1 MKPSKDRLDKKDITD
16 GNPLILPD
24 GHPDT
29 VFLNSNSYLTV
40 SGTKLSYSKY
50 QSGNPY
56 SESFPDNGE
65 PATLNNATV
74 VESVGAKIQ
83 GVPEFTDIENI
94 TFTKYYDPVT
104 KEEKVKAVLKI
115 RNSSSDKNKV
125 VGVDARIYNPSA

>member
-1 MKPSKDRLDKKDITD
+1 MKPPKDRLDKKDITD

-29 VFLNSNSYLTV
+29 VFLNSNSYLTYD
-40 SGTKLSYSKY
+40 GTKLRYSKY

-65 PATLNNATV
+65 PSTLNNAII
-74 VESVGAKIQ
+74 EDKSGAQ
-83 GVPEFTDIENI
+83 TQDVPELTDIESV
-94 TFTKYYDPVT
+94 TFTKYYDAVT

-115 RNSSSDKNKV
+115 RNSSNDKNKV

>member
-1 MKPSKDRLDKKDITD
+1 MKPFKDRLDKKDITD

-40 SGTKLSYSKY
+40 SGTKQSYSKY

-94 TFTKYYDPVT
+94 TFTKYFDPVT
-104 KEEKVKAVLKI
+104 KEEKVKAVLKML
-115 RNSSSDKNKV
+115 KKWQ
-125 VGVDARIYNPSA
+125 

>member
-40 SGTKLSYSKY
+40 SGTKQSYSKY

-74 VESVGAKIQ
+74 VGSVGAKIQ
-83 GVPEFTDIENI
+83 DVPQLTDIESV
-94 TFTKYYDPVT
+94 TFTKYYDIVT

-115 RNSSSDKNKV
+115 RNSSNNKNNV
-125 VGVDARIYNPSA
+125 AGVDARIYNPSA

>member
-1 MKPSKDRLDKKDITD
+1 MKTSKDRLDKKDITD

-29 VFLNSNSYLTV
+29 VFLNPNSYLTV

-65 PATLNNATV
+65 PATLTNATV

-83 GVPEFTDIENI
+83 NVPEFTDIENI
-94 TFTKYYDPVT
+94 TFTKYFDPVT